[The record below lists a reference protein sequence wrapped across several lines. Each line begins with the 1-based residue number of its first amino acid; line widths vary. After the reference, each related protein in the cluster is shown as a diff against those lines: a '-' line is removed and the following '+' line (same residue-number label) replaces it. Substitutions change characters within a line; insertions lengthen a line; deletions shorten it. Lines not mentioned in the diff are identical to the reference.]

1 MAKQKLSEMRSECK
15 YELFIN
21 EVKEFANLKNVPEKD
36 FKEMRKRTR
45 KLLAGEIPEDNTN
58 VSPLVQFK
66 IKTYYAAL
74 DKIIMSLNERFSQ
87 SQEILKDLA
96 ILNPERLMAKES
108 QDLPNDC
115 FQHISMWLEN
125 IDIDQLKTEYIQ
137 LKNNI
142 HEILNGLELP
152 SELHDS
158 TGNVQNTEVDDMSD
172 YSSNDETLNIMD
184 KNIDINKDVTITTV
198 IKLLTKYGLDSVFPN
213 LYIAY
218 RALATIPAS
227 SASAERSFSKVVLSF
242 VNLVIHNKN

>member
-1 MAKQKLSEMRSECK
+1 
-15 YELFIN
+15 
-21 EVKEFANLKNVPEKD
+21 
-36 FKEMRKRTR
+36 MRKRTR
-45 KLLAGEIPEDNTN
+45 KLFAGEIPEDNTN

-142 HEILNGLELP
+142 HELLNGL
-152 SELHDS
+152 
-158 TGNVQNTEVDDMSD
+158 
-172 YSSNDETLNIMD
+172 
-184 KNIDINKDVTITTV
+184 
-198 IKLLTKYGLDSVFPN
+198 
-213 LYIAY
+213 
-218 RALATIPAS
+218 
-227 SASAERSFSKVVLSF
+227 
-242 VNLVIHNKN
+242 